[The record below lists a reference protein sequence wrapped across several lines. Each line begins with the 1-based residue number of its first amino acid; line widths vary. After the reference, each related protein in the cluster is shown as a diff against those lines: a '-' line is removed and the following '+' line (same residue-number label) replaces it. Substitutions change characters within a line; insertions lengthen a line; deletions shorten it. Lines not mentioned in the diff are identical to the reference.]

1 MPKGKVYLVGAGPGD
16 VELITL
22 KGYKL
27 LCQAD
32 VVLHDH
38 LIPAELLQLAKPGAE
53 IISVGKFAGQ
63 HTMRQDRINALLI
76 EKAKEH
82 KTVLRLKGGDPFL
95 FGRGGEEAEA
105 CAEAGVDFEVVPGI
119 TSALAVPSYAGI
131 PPTHRDF
138 TPNVA
143 IVTGHRKEGKEIEIP
158 NAGTI
163 IFLMGVSNIQKI
175 VNSLLGAGW
184 PPQAKIAAVENGT
197 LYNQRVITGTLE
209 DFVQI
214 IQDAGLSTPAIF
226 IVGQVVELH
235 EKLNWFGKKPRIL
248 VLGTNPERYMHLG
261 TIVHRPIVECVDL
274 EDYSE
279 FDVTLKDLRRFNWL
293 IFTSSN
299 GVRFFFTRLHRNG
312 LDTRALG
319 AMKVAAIGKATAQ
332 QLMNYGILADLVPEW
347 ESSAGL
353 LEEFSK
359 LDMQNKR
366 VLIPRATMAPS
377 ELPRGLIERGAE
389 VEEAPVYQT
398 VETEP
403 ADVDFD
409 HIDHILFTSGSTVRA
424 FTKKFGRVPSHI
436 KAYCLGRP
444 TQTEA
449 AKHGIE
455 AEIITN

>member
-1 MPKGKVYLVGAGPGD
+1 MK
-16 VELITL
+16 
-22 KGYKL
+22 
-27 LCQAD
+27 
-32 VVLHDH
+32 
-38 LIPAELLQLAKPGAE
+38 
-53 IISVGKFAGQ
+53 
-63 HTMRQDRINALLI
+63 QDRINALLI

-82 KTVLRLKGGDPFL
+82 EMVLRLKGGDPFV
-95 FGRGGEEAEA
+95 FGRGGEELEA

-175 VNSLLGAGW
+175 ISSLLDAGW
-184 PPQAKIAAVENGT
+184 SSEAKIAAVENGT
-197 LYNQRVITGTLE
+197 LYNQRVITGTLK
-209 DFVQI
+209 DFVQTV
-214 IQDAGLSTPAIF
+214 QEARLQTPAIF

-235 EKLNWFGKKPRIL
+235 EKLIWFDKKPTIL
-248 VLGTNPERYMHLG
+248 ILGTNPERYTHLG
-261 TIVHRPIVECVDL
+261 TIVYRPIVTCVDL

-279 FDVTLKDLRRFNWL
+279 FDVILKDLKQFHWL
-293 IFTSSN
+293 VFTSSN
-299 GVRFFFTRLHRNG
+299 GVRFFFARLYQSG
-312 LDTRALG
+312 LDARSLG

-332 QLMNYGILADLVPEW
+332 QLTDYGILADLIPEQ

-359 LDMQNKR
+359 LDMKNKK
-366 VLIPRATMAPS
+366 VLLPRATMAPS
-377 ELPRGLIERGAE
+377 ELPQGLIELGAV
-389 VEEAPVYQT
+389 VEEAPIYKT
-398 VETEP
+398 IEMEP

-409 HIDHILFTSGSTVRA
+409 HIDQILFTSGSTVRA
-424 FTKKFGRVPSHI
+424 FTKKFGRIPSKI

-444 TQTEA
+444 TQKEA
-449 AKHGIE
+449 AKHGID
-455 AEIITN
+455 AEIIKN